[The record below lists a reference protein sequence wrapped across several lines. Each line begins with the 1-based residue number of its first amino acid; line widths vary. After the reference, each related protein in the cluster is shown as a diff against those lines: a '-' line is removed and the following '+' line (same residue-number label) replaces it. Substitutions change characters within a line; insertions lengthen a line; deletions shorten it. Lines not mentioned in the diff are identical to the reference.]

1 MRKFVT
7 PKILKS
13 IYFAI
18 FDAHLTYCCPV
29 WAQNFS
35 TIQQILILPKEA
47 DITINFQPRSFHT
60 SPRLKQNSAIKF
72 QDKICLENILF
83 VRKSLNNLSPS
94 TFNTWF
100 KFF

>member
-1 MRKFVT
+1 MRKCAT

-18 FDAHLTYCCPV
+18 FDSHLTYCCPV

-35 TIQQILILPKEA
+35 TIQQILILPKET
-47 DITINFQPRSFHT
+47 DITINFQPSSFHT
-60 SPRLKQNSAIKF
+60 SPQLKQNSALKF
-72 QDKICLENILF
+72 QQKICLENILF
-83 VRKSLNNLSPS
+83 VSKSLNNLSPS

-100 KFF
+100 KCY